1 MRDYLNAEIER
12 RKATIAK
19 IDAERQALTER
30 REEIGIELRVYVD
43 ILAQLNRIGAQERP
57 GPQTAP
63 NEPSASVTSP
73 AETPEVPR
81 TKISGHWRVVL
92 RVAVERFPASV
103 SYPDV
108 GTIQRSAGHDP
119 SPYPNI
125 RSHFQKLVAEGLYER
140 ADRGRVRATEK
151 AAQFLGI
158 PLGKSITGESET
170 PNSNEL
176 SGAPK
181 GNGALPLNL

>member
-1 MRDYLNAEIER
+1 MRDYVNAEIER

-30 REEIGIELRVYVD
+30 REEIGIELRVYAD
-43 ILAQLNRIGAQERP
+43 MLAHLNRIGAQERSA
-57 GPQTAP
+57 PQTAP
-63 NEPSASVTSP
+63 NAPSTSVTSAP
-73 AETPEVPR
+73 ATPEVPR
-81 TKISGHWRVVL
+81 TKLSGHWRAVL

-108 GTIQRSAGHDP
+108 GEIQRSAGHDP
-119 SPYPNI
+119 SPYTNI

-151 AAQFLGI
+151 ASQFLGI
-158 PLGKSITGESET
+158 PLGKT
-170 PNSNEL
+170 NNR
-176 SGAPK
+176 
-181 GNGALPLNL
+181 